1 MYVMS
6 PTIFSPGFSAEKSRP
21 TRSGLPP
28 ASEASTQAP
37 QAIAYVPNAVPDGDG
52 KQDLQPLGVAD
63 QAAHLALG
71 AVENGKLLLSGNKAM
86 TSVSLFDQGLIQVL
100 QAAVT
105 GLHPQQPYVLAL
117 AQQADGKG
125 ALEPLAAFT
134 TNPAG
139 SAIVNATGP
148 IRQVMQG
155 EDKIAR
161 RYLVI
166 VPGTAAELGK
176 PVQIQIP

>member
-1 MYVMS
+1 VLA
-6 PTIFSPGFSAEKSRP
+6 FA
-21 TRSGLPP
+21 
-28 ASEASTQAP
+28 Q
-37 QAIAYVPNAVPDGDG
+37 QPDG
-52 KQDLQPLGVAD
+52 
-63 QAAHLALG
+63 
-71 AVENGKLLLSGNKAM
+71 N
-86 TSVSLFDQGLIQVL
+86 
-100 QAAVT
+100 
-105 GLHPQQPYVLAL
+105 
-117 AQQADGKG
+117 G
-125 ALEPLAAFT
+125 ALVPLAAFT

-148 IRQVMQG
+148 IRQVVQG